1 MSRTYQQKLDQ
12 LDDLRRFECLS
23 EAEYRRLKQELLVT
37 EGPPAIEKRP
47 GFTGLGIA
55 TAHGTIR
62 VEPTTAANCPH
73 CGRIIEGI
81 HLCTNY
87 TAPEK
92 GSLVAL
98 WDRELQAARKRI
110 DEVWSSGDYIYRV
123 GEYDEREPVASVDES
138 DVAWSLWCTDPRVE
152 AFVERVSDWPNPG
165 GPTDCPCIEGEPC
178 PKCDP
183 HSERYERCLHL
194 AWERDEG
201 GWRTEAEK
209 RAGEMMRVILDNE
222 HAPEEDTD
230 LQGPARDE

>member
-55 TAHGTIR
+55 TAHGPIR

-110 DEVWSSGDYIYRV
+110 DEVWSSGDYIYRMV
-123 GEYDEREPVASVDES
+123 ALVHGSARRGVRRTCERLAES
-138 DVAWSLWCTDPRVE
+138 RWPDRLSLHR
-152 AFVERVSDWPNPG
+152 G
-165 GPTDCPCIEGEPC
+165 
-178 PKCDP
+178 
-183 HSERYERCLHL
+183 
-194 AWERDEG
+194 
-201 GWRTEAEK
+201 
-209 RAGEMMRVILDNE
+209 
-222 HAPEEDTD
+222 
-230 LQGPARDE
+230 